1 MMNFLTPSVGVV
13 FLFLFLLVCIGYV
26 GVPLWLWTLY
36 VASVLV
42 FYQAPFW
49 GWIVFG
55 ILALVFNIPQ
65 IRRKLITAYL
75 VKAIAALKLLPKIS
89 DTEQEAIEAGNAW
102 VESEF
107 FSGKPNFQR
116 LLSEPYPQLSPDI
129 KLFLDNQVE
138 KVCQMATDWEI
149 HSRKDLPPE
158 VWDYLRQERFFGM
171 MIPTEYGGLGFSN
184 LAYSAVMTKLAS
196 RSFTHTATV
205 GVTNSLG
212 PAKLLLRYGTLAQK
226 SHYLPRLAIGEEI
239 PCFALTEPNAGSDAG
254 SIVSNGIVFKGE
266 DSKLYLRLN
275 WEKRYITLAT
285 IATLM
290 GLAFRLRDPD
300 NLLGKGEDVGITC
313 ALIPTNTPGVIIDR
327 RHDPMGV
334 PFYNSPTV
342 GKDVIVSIDQI
353 IGGVDQAGQGWK
365 MLMQSLAA
373 GRGISFPATCTGIAK
388 LVTRVTGAYARVRR
402 QFGLNI
408 GRFEG
413 VEEPLARIGGLT
425 YIMEAAKLYTVG
437 AVDKGEQ
444 PAVVS
449 AIAKYNFTEL
459 SRQIINDGMDIM
471 GGAGICR
478 GPRNLLANIYSA
490 TPIPITVEG
499 ANILTRTMIIFG
511 QGVIR
516 SHPYVYQEIAALND
530 TNVKAFDR
538 IFWQHLG
545 SIIRN
550 FFRTVLLSLSRGYLT
565 RSHVSGTTAKY
576 YRKLA
581 WASASFAFL
590 TDLSLI
596 AYGGTLKRQE
606 KLTGRFADIL
616 SWMYLATATLR
627 RFEAEGRNPEDIPL
641 VDWSMQYAFA
651 QIQKGFMGI
660 LDNMSVPLLGIVAT
674 WWRLN
679 PIGRM
684 PADKL
689 GGKIARIMQTP
700 GMQKDNLTKNIYIPT
715 NTEEALGRLEQALM
729 LSVAAESILKKIK
742 TAIKEGK
749 LPQDK
754 PVMLIRNAL
763 EAEIIS
769 LDEVKLL
776 TQAESAR
783 NDAVR
788 VDSFTLKEYQ
798 GDSVTEIS
806 GSKTKICGTSL
817 KKKTVKGKI

>member
-1 MMNFLTPSVGVV
+1 MNILELKIIIPSLIL
-13 FLFLFLLVCIGYV
+13 LFVILGYL
-26 GVPLWLWTLY
+26 GVPLWLWTVY
-36 VASVLV
+36 IASILGVC
-42 FYQAPFW
+42 QAPV
-49 GWIVFG
+49 WIWIIFG
-55 ILALVFNIPQ
+55 VIALIFNVPQ
-65 IRRKLITAYL
+65 LRQRLITGYI

-89 DTEQEAIEAGNAW
+89 DTEREAIEAGNVW
-102 VESEF
+102 VEGEF
-107 FSGKPNFQR
+107 FSGKPNFKR
-116 LLSEPYPQLSPDI
+116 LLNEPYPQLSSEI

-138 KVCQMATDWEI
+138 TVCQMATDWEI
-149 HSRKDLPPE
+149 HDRKDLPPQ

-171 MIPTEYGGLGFSN
+171 MIPKEYGGLGFSN

-212 PAKLLLRYGTLAQK
+212 PGKLLLRYGTPAQK
-226 SHYLPRLAIGEEI
+226 DYYLPRLARGEEI

-254 SIVSNGIVFKGE
+254 SIVSNAVVFRGDDDKF
-266 DSKLYLRLN
+266 YLRLN
-275 WEKRYITLAT
+275 WSKRYITLAM

-300 NLLGKGEDVGITC
+300 NLLGKGENVGITC

-334 PFYNSPTV
+334 PFYNSPTI

-353 IGGVDQAGQGWK
+353 IGGVEQAGQGWK

-388 LVTRVTGAYARVRR
+388 LVTRVTGAYARVRM

-413 VEEPLARIGGLT
+413 IEEPLARIGGLT
-425 YIMEAAKLYTVG
+425 YLMEAARLYTVG
-437 AVDKGEQ
+437 AVDQGEQ
-444 PAVVS
+444 PAVIS

-516 SHPYVYQEIAALND
+516 SHPYVYQEIAALNHSND
-530 TNVKAFDR
+530 QAFDR
-538 IFWQHLG
+538 VFWHHLG
-545 SIIRN
+545 SIVRN
-550 FFRTVLLSLSRGYLT
+550 FFRTVFLSLSRGYLAT
-565 RSHVSGTTAKY
+565 APVSGATAKY

-590 TDLSLI
+590 SDLSLI
-596 AYGGTLKRQE
+596 AFGGTLKRQE

-627 RFEAEGRNPEDIPL
+627 RFEAEGRNPEDLPV

-651 QIQKGFMGI
+651 QMQQGFTGI
-660 LDNMSVPLLGIVAT
+660 LNNMPVPLLGIVAA
-674 WWRLN
+674 WWRFN
-679 PIGRM
+679 PLAIM
-684 PADKL
+684 PSDKL
-689 GGKIARIMQTP
+689 GSQIAKIMQTP
-700 GMQKDNLTKNIYIPT
+700 GNQRDRLTADIHIPA
-715 NTEEALGRLEQALM
+715 NTEEALGRLENAFSLAVQA
-729 LSVAAESILKKIK
+729 EFILKKIK
-742 TAIKEGK
+742 TATKEGK
-749 LPQDK
+749 LPLEK

-763 EAEIIS
+763 EAKIIS
-769 LDEVKLL
+769 LDEVELL
-776 TQAESAR
+776 TQAKTAR
-783 NDAVR
+783 NDAIQ
-788 VDSFTLKEYQ
+788 VDSFTLEDYGVTTKVKFSSGILSNEYRLP
-798 GDSVTEIS
+798 T
-806 GSKTKICGTSL
+806 
-817 KKKTVKGKI
+817 